1 MIDQVTLDRIARLHP
16 KLRDEAKAIYFEIN
30 NNLKGKA
37 ICRFAYTLRT
47 DAEQDALYAIGR
59 TKPGKV
65 VTNARGGES
74 LHNYGLAIDI
84 VLLVDKNGDGTFE
97 TASWQTN
104 VDFDGDGV
112 ADWMEVVKI
121 FKLHGFEWVGIGNLQ
136 ICLTSKKHLVTQL
149 NNFKANLSLVGT
161 LQYEWKNNK
170 KRFTC
175 NRSLGKIS

>member
-59 TKPGKV
+59 TKPGKK

-121 FKLHGFEWVGIGNLQ
+121 FKLHGWEWAGDWKFVDMPHFQKTFGYSVKQLQ
-136 ICLTSKKHLVTQL
+136 SKPKPNGYV
-149 NNFKANLSLVGT
+149 V
-161 LQYEWKNNK
+161 
-170 KRFTC
+170 
-175 NRSLGKIS
+175 I

>member
-59 TKPGKV
+59 TKPGKK

-74 LHNYGLAIDI
+74 LHNFGMAIDI

-121 FKLHGFEWVGIGNLQ
+121 FKLHGWEWGGDWKFTDMPHFQKTFGYSVKQLQ
-136 ICLTSKKHLVTQL
+136 
-149 NNFKANLSLVGT
+149 
-161 LQYEWKNNK
+161 
-170 KRFTC
+170 
-175 NRSLGKIS
+175 GKPKPNGYVAI